1 MEMRMRKSG
10 NGEMRKWKHTCDDPW
25 IIIIMA
31 ELDRQSW
38 RIGFILSQLVVW
50 PARLLTWLAS
60 KFYRESTAWKLST
73 RILRPV
79 VSVFPSLSFF
89 IESPLPLAF
98 PGRLCATGASS
109 IVR

>member
-60 KFYRESTAWKLST
+60 LTICSNEQLST
-73 RILRPV
+73 Q
-79 VSVFPSLSFF
+79 SVGKARRGMTLW
-89 IESPLPLAF
+89 E
-98 PGRLCATGASS
+98 
-109 IVR
+109 